1 MCIRDSC
8 GKALPGKDIHGQASD
23 HSHEDKARQVSAG
36 GTGDLSQS
44 AGKPGKYRKPGQAK
58 KEIDDEADAGILP
71 AQDVYA
77 YQ

>member
-1 MCIRDSC
+1 MRHTDDCW
-8 GKALPGKDIHGQASD
+8 KTPAGKDIHGQAGN

-71 AQDVYA
+71 A
-77 YQ
+77 